1 MLVAR
6 LSESGVAAKAIVRSA
21 SEAQP
26 LKGGKSR
33 ALDLKPDDLA
43 LGKTKLVERL
53 VEVC

>member
-6 LSESGVAAKAIVRSA
+6 LSESGAAAKATARSA
-21 SEAQP
+21 SEARP
-26 LKGGKSR
+26 LKGGQSR

-43 LGKTKLVERL
+43 LGKTKLCESR

>member
-6 LSESGVAAKAIVRSA
+6 LSESGATAKAIARSA

-26 LKGGKSR
+26 LKGGQSQ

-43 LGKTKLVERL
+43 LGRMKLCESR
-53 VEVC
+53 VEVR